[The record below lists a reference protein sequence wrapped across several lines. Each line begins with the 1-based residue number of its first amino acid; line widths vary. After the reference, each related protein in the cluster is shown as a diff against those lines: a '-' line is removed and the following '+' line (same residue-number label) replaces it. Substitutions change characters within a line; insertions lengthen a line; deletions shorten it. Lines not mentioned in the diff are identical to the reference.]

1 MNGTWIL
8 SDKRQHHHFVHE
20 NMPGM
25 FTEFEPGIDRR
36 SRRTRQAL
44 HQALI
49 HLIIERGYDEI
60 TVADIAE
67 AADTGRSTFYVHFT
81 DKDDLLRSAGSYLK
95 QVLIKEHETLA
106 TSSGRP
112 EDRMLG
118 FSQFMTAHLYEQR
131 VIFHALMRG
140 QGGPIFLEMIR
151 DVLCEIVR
159 NALPADSEGDALDR
173 EVAVQ
178 FIVGGYITVVTWW
191 LRSGARQDPSAVEAA
206 FRKIASSGLS
216 Y

>member
-1 MNGTWIL
+1 M
-8 SDKRQHHHFVHE
+8 SDTRHHARFVHE

-25 FTEFEPGIDRR
+25 FTELEPGIDRR

-49 HLIIERGYDEI
+49 RLIVERGYDEI

-67 AADTGRSTFYVHFT
+67 AADTGRSTFYAHFT

-95 QVLIKEHETLA
+95 RLLVMEHEA
-106 TSSGRP
+106 VAASSGQP
-112 EDRMLG
+112 EDRLLG
-118 FSQFMTAHLYEQR
+118 FSRFLTAHLYEQR
-131 VIFHALMRG
+131 QVFHALMRG

-151 DVLCEIVR
+151 NVLCEIVR
-159 NALPADSEGDALDR
+159 KELPVGVNSGALER

-178 FIVGGYITVVTWW
+178 FVVGGYITVVTWW
-191 LRSGARQDPSAVEAA
+191 LRSGAKQDPNAVEAA
-206 FRKIASSGLS
+206 FRAIASSGLS
-216 Y
+216 R

>member
-1 MNGTWIL
+1 L
-8 SDKRQHHHFVHE
+8 SDKRHRGHFVHE
-20 NMPGM
+20 NPPGM
-25 FTEFEPGIDRR
+25 FTELEPGIDRR

-49 HLIIERGYDEI
+49 HLIVERGYDEI

-67 AADTGRSTFYVHFT
+67 AADTGRSTFYAHFT

-95 QVLIKEHETLA
+95 QVLIKEHEASA
-106 TSSGRP
+106 TGSDRP
-112 EDRMLG
+112 EDRFFG
-118 FSQFMTAHLYEQR
+118 FSGFMTAHLYEQR

-159 NALPADSEGDALDR
+159 KELPATTASDALER

-191 LRSGARQDPSAVEAA
+191 LRSGARQEPDAVEAA
-206 FRKIASSGLS
+206 FRAIASSGLKR
-216 Y
+216 

>member
-1 MNGTWIL
+1 M
-8 SDKRQHHHFVHE
+8 SDKRHHGHFVHE

-25 FTEFEPGIDRR
+25 FTELEPGIDRR

-49 HLIIERGYDEI
+49 RLIVERGYDEI

-67 AADTGRSTFYVHFT
+67 VADTGRSTFYAHFT
-81 DKDDLLRSAGSYLK
+81 DKDDLLRSAGGYLK
-95 QVLIKEHETLA
+95 RVLVMEHEAAA

-112 EDRMLG
+112 EDRLLG
-118 FSQFMTAHLYEQR
+118 FSGFMTVHLYEQR

-159 NALPADSEGDALDR
+159 KELPTTSNGDALER

-191 LRSGARQDPSAVEAA
+191 LRSGAKQDPSAVEAA
-206 FRKIASSGLS
+206 FRAIASSGLRP
-216 Y
+216 

>member
-1 MNGTWIL
+1 
-8 SDKRQHHHFVHE
+8 
-20 NMPGM
+20 MPGM
-25 FTEFEPGIDRR
+25 FTELELGIDRR

-49 HLIIERGYDEI
+49 RLIVERGYDEI

-67 AADTGRSTFYVHFT
+67 AADTGRSTFYAHFT
-81 DKDDLLRSAGSYLK
+81 DKDDLLRSAGGYLK
-95 QVLIKEHETLA
+95 RVLVMEHEALA
-106 TSSGRP
+106 ASSGQP
-112 EDRMLG
+112 EDRLLG
-118 FSQFMTAHLYEQR
+118 FTRFMTAHLYEQL

-159 NALPADSEGDALDR
+159 KELPADFNTGALER

-178 FIVGGYITVVTWW
+178 FVVGGYITVVTWW
-191 LRSGARQDPSAVEAA
+191 LRSGAKQDPSSVEAA
-206 FRKIASSGLS
+206 FREIASSGLS
-216 Y
+216 R

>member
-1 MNGTWIL
+1 M
-8 SDKRQHHHFVHE
+8 SDNRHHGHFVHE

-25 FTEFEPGIDRR
+25 FAELESGIDRR

-49 HLIIERGYDEI
+49 RLIVERGYDEI
-60 TVADIAE
+60 TVGDIAE
-67 AADTGRSTFYVHFT
+67 AADTGRSTFYAHFT

-95 QVLIKEHETLA
+95 QVLVKEHEA
-106 TSSGRP
+106 EAERGDHP
-112 EDRMLG
+112 DDRLLG

-131 VIFHALMRG
+131 QIFHALMRG
-140 QGGPIFLEMIR
+140 QGGPIFLDMIR

-159 NALPADSEGDALDR
+159 KELPASSNGEALER

-178 FIVGGYITVVTWW
+178 FVVGGYITVVTWW
-191 LRSGARQDPSAVEAA
+191 LRSGAKQDPSTVEAA

-216 Y
+216 YKACY

>member
-1 MNGTWIL
+1 M
-8 SDKRQHHHFVHE
+8 SDKRHHGPFVHE
-20 NMPGM
+20 NTPGI

-44 HQALI
+44 HEALI
-49 HLIIERGYDEI
+49 HLIVERGYDEI

-67 AADTGRSTFYVHFT
+67 AADLGRSTFYAHFT
-81 DKDDLLRSAGSYLK
+81 DKDDLLRCAGSYLK
-95 QVLIKEHETLA
+95 QVLIKEHETVA
-106 TSSGRP
+106 KSSARP

-118 FSQFMTAHLYEQR
+118 FSKFMTTHLYEQR

-140 QGGPIFLEMIR
+140 QGGPIFLEIIR

-159 NALPADSEGDALDR
+159 KELPGRGEALER
-173 EVAVQ
+173 EVAAQ
-178 FIVGGYITVVTWW
+178 FVVGGYITVVTWW
-191 LRSGARQDPSAVEAA
+191 LRSGARQYPSAVEAA

-216 Y
+216 S

>member
-1 MNGTWIL
+1 
-8 SDKRQHHHFVHE
+8 
-20 NMPGM
+20 M
-25 FTEFEPGIDRR
+25 FTELDPGIDRR

-49 HLIIERGYDEI
+49 RLIVERGYDEI

-67 AADTGRSTFYVHFT
+67 AADAGRSTFYAHFT

-95 QVLIKEHETLA
+95 QVLVKEHEA
-106 TSSGRP
+106 EAERGNSP
-112 EDRMLG
+112 ENRLLG
-118 FSQFMTAHLYEQR
+118 FSRFMTAHLYEQR

-159 NALPADSEGDALDR
+159 QELPASSHGEALER

-191 LRSGARQDPSAVEAA
+191 LRSGAKNDPSAVEAA

-216 Y
+216 R

>member
-1 MNGTWIL
+1 
-8 SDKRQHHHFVHE
+8 
-20 NMPGM
+20 MPGM
-25 FTEFEPGIDRR
+25 FTELEPGIDRR

-49 HLIIERGYDEI
+49 RLIVQRGYDEI

-67 AADTGRSTFYVHFT
+67 AADAGRSTFYAHFT

-95 QVLIKEHETLA
+95 QVLIKEHEALA

-112 EDRMLG
+112 EDRFLG
-118 FSQFMTAHLYEQR
+118 FSEFMTTHLYEQR

-159 NALPADSEGDALDR
+159 KELPASSQGEALER

-178 FIVGGYITVVTWW
+178 FVVGGYITVVTWW
-191 LRSGARQDPSAVEAA
+191 LRSGAKQDPSKVEAA
-206 FRKIASSGLS
+206 FRKIATSGLS

>member
-1 MNGTWIL
+1 L
-8 SDKRQHHHFVHE
+8 SDKRHRGHFVHE
-20 NMPGM
+20 NTPGM
-25 FTEFEPGIDRR
+25 FTELEPGIDRR

-49 HLIIERGYDEI
+49 HLIVERGYDEI

-67 AADTGRSTFYVHFT
+67 AADTGRSTFYAHFT

-95 QVLIKEHETLA
+95 QVLIGEHEA
-106 TSSGRP
+106 EVARSGRA
-112 EDRMLG
+112 EDRLLG
-118 FSQFMTAHLYEQR
+118 FSRFMTAHLYEQR
-131 VIFHALMRG
+131 QIFHALMRG

-159 NALPADSEGDALDR
+159 RELPASGEALQR

-178 FIVGGYITVVTWW
+178 FVVGGYITVITWW
-191 LRSGARQDPSAVEAA
+191 LRSGAKQDPSAVEAA
-206 FRKIASSGLS
+206 FRAIASSGLKP
-216 Y
+216 

>member
-1 MNGTWIL
+1 M
-8 SDKRQHHHFVHE
+8 SDKRHHGHFVHE

-49 HLIIERGYDEI
+49 RLIVERGYDEI
-60 TVADIAE
+60 TVADIAV
-67 AADTGRSTFYVHFT
+67 AADTGRSTFYAHFT
-81 DKDDLLRSAGSYLK
+81 DKDDLLRSAGGYLK
-95 QVLIKEHETLA
+95 HVLVKEHEALA

-112 EDRMLG
+112 EDRFLG
-118 FSQFMTAHLYEQR
+118 FSGFMTAHLYEQR

-151 DVLCEIVR
+151 DALCEIVR
-159 NALPADSEGDALDR
+159 KELPATCNGEALER

-191 LRSGARQDPSAVEAA
+191 LRTGAKQDPSLVEAA
-206 FRKIASSGLS
+206 FMATASWGLS
-216 Y
+216 RWLP